1 MALLRLAFQ
10 ALVTRW
16 KRYLFLALGLSLGF
30 ALMLLLTG
38 LAGGMRGN
46 VTAAAARHYGGDL
59 FVLGHQKNPYYTPVI
74 RDDAAILAALRA
86 AGIEPSLVARR
97 TNFFENG
104 QVFFNGYSSRQK
116 TVTGIDWEAEAAVF
130 AGLEFASGGFE
141 GMRGSNGILISNVT
155 AKQLGARVGDDVVL
169 EVDTV
174 TGQRNTASMIVK
186 GVFKD
191 ASIFGA
197 YTSYVDIKLL
207 TALIGL
213 APGEYTTFGIYLRDP
228 GAARRESSRL
238 HEALAGSLQ
247 IFPPLRS
254 QQELWV
260 RLGEDWSGV
269 KYAVLTLDGYLA
281 EIRDLT
287 SALDAGLVLLLAMM
301 LAVIALGIGNTYRV
315 MVHERVREFGTLRAI
330 GMQRSRVSRLILAE
344 ALILGVVCVA
354 AGSLAGLSL
363 LYATGSVRFVQVPG
377 FDIFLQKGRLGW
389 HFSLG
394 VFVVNAVA
402 VLAAVL
408 LGGWI
413 PARRASAV
421 EPARAL
427 RRDA

>member
-155 AKQLGARVGDDVVL
+155 AKQLGA
-169 EVDTV
+169 DT
-174 TGQRNTASMIVK
+174 
-186 GVFKD
+186 
-191 ASIFGA
+191 SI
-197 YTSYVDIKLL
+197 
-207 TALIGL
+207 
-213 APGEYTTFGIYLRDP
+213 
-228 GAARRESSRL
+228 
-238 HEALAGSLQ
+238 
-247 IFPPLRS
+247 
-254 QQELWV
+254 
-260 RLGEDWSGV
+260 SG
-269 KYAVLTLDGYLA
+269 
-281 EIRDLT
+281 
-287 SALDAGLVLLLAMM
+287 
-301 LAVIALGIGNTYRV
+301 
-315 MVHERVREFGTLRAI
+315 LRA
-330 GMQRSRVSRLILAE
+330 
-344 ALILGVVCVA
+344 
-354 AGSLAGLSL
+354 
-363 LYATGSVRFVQVPG
+363 
-377 FDIFLQKGRLGW
+377 
-389 HFSLG
+389 
-394 VFVVNAVA
+394 
-402 VLAAVL
+402 
-408 LGGWI
+408 
-413 PARRASAV
+413 
-421 EPARAL
+421 
-427 RRDA
+427 RDR